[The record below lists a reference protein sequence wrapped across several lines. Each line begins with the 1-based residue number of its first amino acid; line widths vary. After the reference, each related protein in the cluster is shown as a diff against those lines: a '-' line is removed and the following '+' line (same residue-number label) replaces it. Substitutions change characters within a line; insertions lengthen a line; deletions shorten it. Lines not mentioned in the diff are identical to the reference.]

1 MSTTHQTTSPPA
13 AAEPVAAST
22 QLTALRWIATLVSA
36 LIVIMAFLAGQGFFE
51 GQPNLITGHGHLGNG
66 IFALVAIQIVMA
78 FLAFQKGQIGRNH
91 LLLNG
96 AIMVLLFAQIGLGY
110 AGSRNNNG
118 AAVAWHLPNGVLLMG
133 ASTVNAV
140 LLWVRAT
147 VANRR

>member
-36 LIVIMAFLAGQGFFE
+36 LIVIMAFLAGQGLWE
-51 GQPNLITGHGHLGNG
+51 GERNLITGHGHLGNG
-66 IFALVAIQIVMA
+66 IFALVAIQIVLA
-78 FLAFQKGQIGRNH
+78 FLAFQKGQIGRYHLILNGVIM
-91 LLLNG
+91 LLL
-96 AIMVLLFAQIGLGY
+96 FTQIGLGY
-110 AGSRNNNG
+110 SGRESASAR
-118 AAVAWHLPNGVLLMG
+118 AWHFPNGVLLMG

-140 LLWVRAT
+140 LFWVRAT